1 MKLNYAMSTYHI
13 AGVSRYSGS
22 VCLGL
27 AITGRVGRRRGE
39 EITPVRDVGTAC
51 ATAATA
57 QFVYSTAIAGLG
69 LVR

>member
-13 AGVSRYSGS
+13 AGVARYSGC